1 MPAWSYSIGIPLF
14 DSCTLHLPSGRDF
27 TVTADRRRADSTRVR
42 RITRDGRPHKGLE
55 GQRIFPVGG
64 CGCQEYSFA
73 SLNMKNLMSPTPRN
87 WVLNALI
94 LALKDSADALVS
106 RRSK

>member
-42 RITRDGRPHKGLE
+42 RITRDGRPHKG
-55 GQRIFPVGG
+55 G
-64 CGCQEYSFA
+64 A
-73 SLNMKNLMSPTPRN
+73 
-87 WVLNALI
+87 W
-94 LALKDSADALVS
+94 
-106 RRSK
+106 